1 MGGAAK
7 IPKESDDQRRSRE
20 QAYAIGQETLKQAKK
35 PIDLPNITPPKPLLQ
50 PPPPVTLSGEAAQA
64 AEDAR
69 RKAARRVNSANGTIF
84 AGETGGKKTK
94 TLL

>member
-1 MGGAAK
+1 MGGSAK
-7 IPKESDDQRRSRE
+7 PPKASDDQQRNEKLSYELMKE
-20 QAYAIGQETLKQAKK
+20 QLRQAKK
-35 PIDLPNITPPKPLLQ
+35 PIELPNITPPKPLLQ

-69 RKAARRVNSANGTIF
+69 RKAANRVNAAKGTIF
-84 AGETGGKKTK
+84 AGETGKKPK